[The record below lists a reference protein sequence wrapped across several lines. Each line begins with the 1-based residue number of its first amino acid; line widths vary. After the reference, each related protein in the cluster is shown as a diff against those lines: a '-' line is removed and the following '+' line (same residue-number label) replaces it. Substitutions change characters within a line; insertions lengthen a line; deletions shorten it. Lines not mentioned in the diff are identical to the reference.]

1 MATPTKCCRP
11 CVRSKG
17 TAALNELFF
26 DISPVISEKLGVFP
40 GDTPFS
46 REWSLDFT
54 KGHHLRLSSVRTTL
68 HLGAHADGP
77 NHYAAQGVGIGERA
91 LAPYMG
97 KCLVVEA
104 KGLRPGARVTRENF
118 DERWSE
124 TASWP
129 APRILVRTGS
139 FPDPN
144 RWNSDFNS
152 LDPWL
157 IEEWARAGV
166 RLIGIDTPSIDPE
179 DSKDL
184 PAHQTVAR
192 HDLAILE
199 GLVLHHVPEGLYTL
213 FALPLK
219 IQGADASP
227 VRAVLFRN
235 AEMLGI

>member
-1 MATPTKCCRP
+1 MF
-11 CVRSKG
+11 SD
-17 TAALNELFF
+17 EFI

-40 GDTPFS
+40 GDTSFS
-46 REWSLDFT
+46 REWLLDFS
-54 KGHHLRLSSVRTTL
+54 KGDALRLSSVRTTL

-77 NHYAAQGVGIGERA
+77 NHYAASGAGIDERG
-91 LAPYMG
+91 LKIYMG
-97 KCLVVEA
+97 KCLVLEA
-104 KGLRPGARVTRENF
+104 RGAPRGARITREHLNPK
-118 DERWSE
+118 WSKNCE
-124 TASWP
+124 WP

-152 LDPWL
+152 LDPRL
-157 IEEWARAGV
+157 IEEWARAGC

-192 HDLAILE
+192 NDLAILE
-199 GLVLHHVPEGLYTL
+199 GLVLDDVPEGLYTL
-213 FALPLK
+213 FALPLRL
-219 IQGADASP
+219 QGADASP

-235 AEMLGI
+235 AELLGF